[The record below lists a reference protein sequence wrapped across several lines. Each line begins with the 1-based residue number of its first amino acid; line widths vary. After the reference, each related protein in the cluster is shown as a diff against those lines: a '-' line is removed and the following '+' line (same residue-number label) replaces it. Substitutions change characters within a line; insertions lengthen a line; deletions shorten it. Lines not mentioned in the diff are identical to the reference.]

1 MPVTDDDVACLS
13 TDGDR
18 RTATETRASE
28 RSSTIESLESGT
40 DEAFLGSAN
49 DASDDDERGSIDR
62 HDRHDRHDR
71 SDTDATSVLFMST
84 FDGTEAKTRSPEESP
99 EKSPDALL
107 RETRALLNRS
117 APGRFG
123 AESRFPRESN
133 TEADDAAT
141 GRERIDTREK
151 QGKQGSVRVPVL
163 EAYDE
168 AHARRKKTRGGEPSL
183 DALRRARLAFSI
195 PKTASAATRRTSND
209 ARTAET
215 SRRSSARESAET
227 KAHTKPSQP
236 SPCVRVPSA
245 DGAKG
250 AQGARPPFRD
260 VRQSATDFAKTKAA
274 SPSPRRGALAA
285 PFERVRRRSA
295 ERAARASRSGTSF
308 ASPCHESHAAASKTL
323 LDGATRRRLAEAT
336 ATLARVEASRRE
348 KFSAAHPARASSS
361 HGQTVSASADRAR
374 RLGDVLAEYR
384 SVRGSSTIET
394 ARGNDAHR
402 PTEPRFRVSDEN
414 STKTPKTPK
423 TQNTER
429 RFRPARASSRAGLR
443 TSVRSVRSR
452 RRTEASSDTDTKTSS
467 RPSKTSKTR
476 HLTRQS
482 RCRSSRRQS
491 VPRRSPPARRNAW
504 WRR

>member
-28 RSSTIESLESGT
+28 RSSTSLESLESGT

-49 DASDDDERGSIDR
+49 DASDDDERRSIDR
-62 HDRHDRHDR
+62 HDRHDRSDR

-133 TEADDAAT
+133 TGADDAAT

-151 QGKQGSVRVPVL
+151 RGSVDGARVPVL

-168 AHARRKKTRGGEPSL
+168 AHERARRKKTRGGEPSP
-183 DALRRARLAFSI
+183 DALHRARLAFSI
-195 PKTASAATRRTSND
+195 PKTA
-209 ARTAET
+209 ET
-215 SRRSSARESAET
+215 SRRDSRARESAET
-227 KAHTKPSQP
+227 KAHTLNPKPSP
-236 SPCVRVPSA
+236 RARVPSA
-245 DGAKG
+245 DRAKG
-250 AQGARPPFRD
+250 AQGARPPFRA
-260 VRQSATDFAKTKAA
+260 VRKSATDFAKDFG
-274 SPSPRRGALAA
+274 SPSPTRGALAA

-361 HGQTVSASADRAR
+361 RGQTVSASADRAR

-394 ARGNDAHR
+394 ARR
-402 PTEPRFRVSDEN
+402 
-414 STKTPKTPK
+414 
-423 TQNTER
+423 ER
-429 RFRPARASSRAGLR
+429 RASSDGAAF
-443 TSVRSVRSR
+443 SR
-452 RRTEASSDTDTKTSS
+452 FRRK
-467 RPSKTSKTR
+467 RRKRRKRKTR
-476 HLTRQS
+476 NVAF
-482 RCRSSRRQS
+482 
-491 VPRRSPPARRNAW
+491 VPRALLRARDFELPYDPYDRDVVRKHRATQP
-504 WRR
+504 